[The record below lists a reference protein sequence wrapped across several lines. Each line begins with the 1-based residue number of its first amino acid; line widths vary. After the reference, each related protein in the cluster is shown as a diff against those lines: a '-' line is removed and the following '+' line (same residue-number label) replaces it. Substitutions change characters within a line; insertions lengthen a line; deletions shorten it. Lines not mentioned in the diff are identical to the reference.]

1 VISRVSLA
9 AGFQR
14 IKQEAAFG
22 GFGVQGRFQQDE
34 RIPLEVAI
42 VWGGGL
48 STSYRGSLTSG
59 KGSDPTGETERSR
72 NSHTVSIAASLRP
85 PSGWEA
91 RLTRP
96 ITLSGLLQYS
106 SDRNCRTTAAGA
118 ECVPFLDELIR
129 SLVLR
134 VETAISR
141 TDLRLQL
148 SYTDRQS
155 FVGLQSGSS
164 QFQFGL
170 FGRFVIADEGL
181 LR

>member
-1 VISRVSLA
+1 MSA
-9 AGFQR
+9 
-14 IKQEAAFG
+14 
-22 GFGVQGRFQQDE
+22 
-34 RIPLEVAI
+34 
-42 VWGGGL
+42 
-48 STSYRGSLTSG
+48 
-59 KGSDPTGETERSR
+59 
-72 NSHTVSIAASLRP
+72 
-85 PSGWEA
+85 
-91 RLTRP
+91 
-96 ITLSGLLQYS
+96 LLQYAS
-106 SDRNCRTTAAGA
+106 NRNCRATASQA

-141 TDLRLQL
+141 TDVRLQL

-164 QFQFGL
+164 QFQFGI

>member
-1 VISRVSLA
+1 M
-9 AGFQR
+9 
-14 IKQEAAFG
+14 
-22 GFGVQGRFQQDE
+22 
-34 RIPLEVAI
+34 
-42 VWGGGL
+42 
-48 STSYRGSLTSG
+48 
-59 KGSDPTGETERSR
+59 
-72 NSHTVSIAASLRP
+72 RP
-85 PSGWEA
+85 PSRWAA

-96 ITLSGLLQYS
+96 ITMSGVLQYA
-106 SDRNCRTTAAGA
+106 SDRNCRTTTTRA

-129 SLVLR
+129 SLVFR
-134 VETAISR
+134 VETAISG
-141 TDLRLQL
+141 TDVRLQL